1 MRIHFKF
8 SIFILIVFQVDA
20 FSFYLLILFLKTV
33 LAALILSLNPQTSNP
48 PINIILTHIAAKT
61 TIFHFFCL
69 FFLCLNIETLAG
81 KGFCFYS

>member
-33 LAALILSLNPQTSNP
+33 LAGLILSLNPQTSNP
-48 PINIILTHIAAKT
+48 PINIILMKILGA
-61 TIFHFFCL
+61 
-69 FFLCLNIETLAG
+69 FL
-81 KGFCFYS
+81 

>member
-33 LAALILSLNPQTSNP
+33 LAGLILSLNPQTSNP
-48 PINIILTHIAAKT
+48 PINIILTHIGAKT

-69 FFLCLNIETLAG
+69 FFLRLNIETLAG